1 MKNKKMF
8 PQLADLLDVIPHL
21 IVLFKP
27 FLPMAI
33 KFTFH
38 ATFERFKNLHK
49 GTSIILF
56 EAL

>member
-1 MKNKKMF
+1 MF
-8 PQLADLLDVIPHL
+8 PQLADLLDVILHL